1 MPKDRKRRLFV
12 ALDVLIVI
20 ERSSAHPVEYAI
32 MLLVE
37 RDGAWHTVRT
47 FDNAHSPEEHHEHR
61 YVGAEKQEPII
72 AQGSVNDAMH
82 GAEVKLL
89 GGWGDIVRS
98 WERTR

>member
-1 MPKDRKRRLFV
+1 MSKDRIRQLFV

-20 ERSSAHPVEYAI
+20 ERSSVHPVEYAI

-37 RDGAWHTVRT
+37 RDGTWHTVRT

-61 YVGAEKQEPII
+61 YVGAEKQEPIVTR
-72 AQGSVNDAMH
+72 GSVNDAMH